1 LTVEV
6 IFLKFATAA
15 RVGTGAASGYR
26 TPDEGWPL
34 SAVDPISTSVAHHG
48 ETAVVAVGGEI
59 DLSTAPAFEAAVATA
74 LHEEP
79 AVLVIDLSDVTFMA
93 SVGLRILVA
102 TQEEL
107 RESVQVAVV
116 ANNPATSRPI
126 EMTGLQEIISLYPT
140 LDDALVSAKRRAA
153 D

>member
-1 LTVEV
+1 VTVGT
-6 IFLKFATAA
+6 ATA
-15 RVGTGAASGYR
+15 GGHS

-34 SAVDPISTSVAHHG
+34 SAAEPISTSVAHHG

-74 LHEEP
+74 LTEEP

-126 EMTGLQEIISLYPT
+126 EMTGLHEIISLYPT
-140 LDDALVSAKRRAA
+140 LDDALAAEKRRAN